1 MTILDWMCFQ
11 DLCHTFTVLSL
22 QNCDPI
28 KTVQAN
34 LGRATAAF
42 TLNVYGQV
50 LEKMKEDSVA
60 RMQQN
65 NENMALE
72 SPRSNRPDG

>member
-1 MTILDWMCFQ
+1 MTIPDWMCFQ
-11 DLCHTFTVLSL
+11 DLCHTFTALSL
-22 QNCDPI
+22 QYGDPI

-34 LGRATAAF
+34 LGRATAA
-42 TLNVYGQV
+42 
-50 LEKMKEDSVA
+50 

-72 SPRSNRPDG
+72 SPPEQSA

>member
-1 MTILDWMCFQ
+1 MMTILDWMCFH

-34 LGRATAAF
+34 LGRVTA
-42 TLNVYGQV
+42 
-50 LEKMKEDSVA
+50 A

-65 NENMALE
+65 NENIA
-72 SPRSNRPDG
+72 